1 MVLRW
6 WANREGK
13 VIIGTL
19 PDSDDMRHQVRRETL
34 AGVLAQ
40 EAAALE
46 IDLSEA
52 TVILRNDAVGA
63 LTALRKGSFSS
74 TFLQQCAMRSCRLQR
89 RVGFNTLHLHAPGR
103 VLVAEGIDDHSRSG
117 ASEVAGPV
125 NSDLVLGDSEL
136 RPASSPP
143 CAAGP

>member
-19 PDSDDMRHQVRRETL
+19 PDSDDMRRQVRRETL

-74 TFLQQCAMRSCRLQR
+74 TFLQQ
-89 RVGFNTLHLHAPGR
+89 
-103 VLVAEGIDDHSRSG
+103 
-117 ASEVAGPV
+117 
-125 NSDLVLGDSEL
+125 
-136 RPASSPP
+136 
-143 CAAGP
+143 